1 MANCEPVRASMAK
14 IRPDI
19 RLIPNGCDMPST
31 DTTPSSSAFQRVTEW
46 PGKVIGFTG
55 NLEAKIDDELIKRLS
70 RELPDALIV
79 LVGSTHANP
88 SVRELAE
95 LPNVLMPG
103 VAPYEELGAW
113 VSRFDVAIIPHRRM
127 ALTESMNPLKQY
139 VYLSH
144 GVPVVAT
151 NISGLEDVPGI
162 TVASDQESFVI
173 AVRAALEAPRAA
185 VATQDFIREHSWD
198 ARLSGFVDEI
208 LTDENS
214 SPKPVRHGF
223 DEQANPSD

>member
-1 MANCEPVRASMAK
+1 
-14 IRPDI
+14 
-19 RLIPNGCDMPST
+19 
-31 DTTPSSSAFQRVTEW
+31 
-46 PGKVIGFTG
+46 
-55 NLEAKIDDELIKRLS
+55 
-70 RELPDALIV
+70 
-79 LVGSTHANP
+79 
-88 SVRELAE
+88 
-95 LPNVLMPG
+95 
-103 VAPYEELGAW
+103 
-113 VSRFDVAIIPHRRM
+113 M